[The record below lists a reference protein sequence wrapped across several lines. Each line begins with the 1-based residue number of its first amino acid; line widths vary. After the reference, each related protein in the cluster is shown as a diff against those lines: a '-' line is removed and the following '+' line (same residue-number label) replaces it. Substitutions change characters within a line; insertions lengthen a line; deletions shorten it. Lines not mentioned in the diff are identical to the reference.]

1 MGIIYIKNRL
11 DELYKERDRINKEIQ
26 ECKDELKWYDE
37 TYKDSP
43 YYQKHGVPF
52 DEVHDYSP

>member
-43 YYQKHGVPF
+43 YYQKHCIPF
-52 DEVHDYSP
+52 E